1 MREMKGT
8 SDNFVDTSQHADE
21 GYSDNLNKFKNNE
34 EDPLHSVG
42 VGVSETKYYKL
53 DQIVFA
59 EPINVETSNNLEEP
73 DHEDVGELI
82 FMDNVVIKKRIGK
95 RNKYMIDMEEG
106 SLRCPMAHIRK
117 VHCATA
123 KYVCERCGAAFTA
136 RYLLERHAAVHRAGR
151 VQCTVCGKRLSQ
163 RTSMSAHLRT
173 HGAARQHECPAC
185 HRSFL
190 RQASLRRHLSMRLL
204 YLFIS
209 RKAISLAPI
218 AFPAGAAMFASM
230 RCSPTRQFNADVPRR
245 RNLAVARRNTRTK
258 RPHGRKMVKTKDAD
272 HIQSNL
278 IIAAVRD
285 RPCLFDSNHP
295 NNGDRA
301 EKARSWDEVYASV
314 IPGYGA
320 LEMAEKFAAGMLIR
334 WLFADAWGGACGGR
348 AAASRRRPVSGSAAD
363 LPCVLF
369 VRIHRPSAFETE

>member
-106 SLRCPMAHIRK
+106 SLRCPMSCTHQFSTTTLLKAHIRK

-163 RTSMSAHLRT
+163 RTR
-173 HGAARQHECPAC
+173 
-185 HRSFL
+185 
-190 RQASLRRHLSMRLL
+190 
-204 YLFIS
+204 
-209 RKAISLAPI
+209 
-218 AFPAGAAMFASM
+218 
-230 RCSPTRQFNADVPRR
+230 FNA
-245 RNLAVARRNTRTK
+245 N
-258 RPHGRKMVKTKDAD
+258 
-272 HIQSNL
+272 
-278 IIAAVRD
+278 
-285 RPCLFDSNHP
+285 
-295 NNGDRA
+295 
-301 EKARSWDEVYASV
+301 
-314 IPGYGA
+314 
-320 LEMAEKFAAGMLIR
+320 
-334 WLFADAWGGACGGR
+334 
-348 AAASRRRPVSGSAAD
+348 
-363 LPCVLF
+363 
-369 VRIHRPSAFETE
+369 